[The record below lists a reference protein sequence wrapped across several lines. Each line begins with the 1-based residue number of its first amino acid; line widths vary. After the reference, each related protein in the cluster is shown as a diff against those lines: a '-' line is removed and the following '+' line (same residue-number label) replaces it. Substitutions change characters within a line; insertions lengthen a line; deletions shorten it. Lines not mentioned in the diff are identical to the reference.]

1 MKKERKPL
9 LKMVEPV
16 VFFPAFIVMLGVT
29 IIGFVNYD
37 ALLNGLLTV
46 YQWAT
51 TNFGWIYA
59 AITVINLVICL
70 ILFVHPVGK
79 IRLGGKDAKPEL
91 TGFAWFSITLTS
103 TIGISL
109 IMWGS
114 VEPIVH
120 FTNPPAFAGVK
131 ALSEGAATFA
141 LSTGYIHWSFNQYA
155 LYTFAAVAV
164 AIAHFNYNQPLTVG
178 AGMYFATKGNKT
190 AGKLADAL
198 CLIVIVGGVATSL
211 GIGITQIATG
221 LNYSFG
227 IPVNSLVKLVVALA
241 IIITYTAASISGIK
255 KGISAISKINV
266 WIFFGLL
273 IFVYLVG
280 PTLFIN
286 KLGLQSLG
294 EWLYSGL
301 KRTLMLGPIT
311 NDPWHD
317 NWTINFF
324 IANAAYAPLMGV
336 FLAKLGKG
344 RTIRQFVGVNLGIC
358 SIFNIVWFNI
368 FGGASIYSQ
377 LHGLDLAA
385 IMDANGLQSAAFA
398 FFQSLPGGVVIVPVF
413 TIAIFLSFVTMA
425 ESMCTSMSALSMKG
439 GLAANEDEPSNGLK
453 LVWGVFVGAL
463 AYLLLGLMGVDVIK
477 YTYMVFGFPIFI
489 VMVVTI
495 YSLCKFMFFPDF
507 ELIKTIK
514 SQFKKGDGGED
525 SGSNGEKT
533 PDQEVPTDNVNGV
546 LEQKD
551 GEAVLEKTPVEAL
564 TTESINTQGI

>member
-1 MKKERKPL
+1 MKKEGKKRGL
-9 LKMVEPV
+9 LGTVEPI
-16 VFFPAFIVMLGVT
+16 VFFPAFIVMVGVT
-29 IIGFVNYD
+29 IIGIFNYE
-37 ALLNGLLTV
+37 ALLSGLLTI

-51 TNFGWIYA
+51 TNFGWTYA
-59 AITVINLVICL
+59 VITVINLVICL

-91 TGFAWFSITLTS
+91 SGFAWFAITLTS

-120 FTNPPAFAGVK
+120 FTNPPAFAGV
-131 ALSEGAATFA
+131 APYSEGAATFA

-164 AIAHFNYNQPLTVG
+164 AIAHFNHKQPLSVG
-178 AGMYFATKGNKT
+178 AGMYFATGGNKL
-190 AGKLADAL
+190 AGKIADAL
-198 CLIVIVGGVATSL
+198 CLVVIVGGIATSL
-211 GIGITQIATG
+211 GIGITQLSTG

-227 IPVNSLVKLVVALA
+227 LERTDLLNLVVAAALV
-241 IIITYTAASISGIK
+241 ITYSAASVSGIK
-255 KGISAISKINV
+255 RGISFVSNVNV

-273 IFVYLVG
+273 LFVLFVG

-294 EWLYSGL
+294 DFLDSGIR
-301 KRTLMLGPIT
+301 RTLMLGPIT
-311 NDPWHD
+311 EDPWHD
-317 NWTINFF
+317 NWTLNFF

-344 RTIRQFVGVNLGIC
+344 RTVRQFVGVNLGIC

-377 LHGLDLAA
+377 IHGLDLAG
-385 IMDANGLQSAAFA
+385 IMEAEGLQSAAFA
-398 FFQSLPGGVVIVPVF
+398 FFASLPLGKIIVPIF

-425 ESMCTSMSALSMKG
+425 ESMCTSMSALSMRG
-439 GLAANEDEPSNGLK
+439 GLAANEDEPNNALK
-453 LVWGVFVGAL
+453 LVWGVFVGVL
-463 AYLLLGLMGVDVIK
+463 AYFLLGLMGVDVIK

-489 VMVVTI
+489 VMGITI
-495 YSLCKFMFFPDF
+495 YSLCKYMFFPNF
-507 ELIKTIK
+507 QLLATLKGM
-514 SQFKKGDGGED
+514 FRKKE
-525 SGSNGEKT
+525 
-533 PDQEVPTDNVNGV
+533 P
-546 LEQKD
+546 
-551 GEAVLEKTPVEAL
+551 
-564 TTESINTQGI
+564 

>member
-1 MKKERKPL
+1 MSKEKKPF
-9 LKMVEPV
+9 LKTIEPI

-29 IIGFVNYD
+29 ILGIVNYD
-37 ALLNGLLTV
+37 TLLSGLLAI
-46 YQWAT
+46 YHWAT
-51 TNFGWIYA
+51 TNFGWIYVL
-59 AITVINLVICL
+59 ITVLNLLVCIIL
-70 ILFVHPVGK
+70 ILHPVGK

-91 TGFAWFSITLTS
+91 SGFAWFSITLTS

-131 ALSEGAATFA
+131 AFSEGAATFA

-155 LYTFAAVAV
+155 LYTLAAVAV
-164 AIAHFNYNQPLTVG
+164 AVAHYNYNQPLSVG
-178 AGMYFATKGNKT
+178 SGMYFATGGNKM

-211 GIGITQIATG
+211 GIGITQLSTG

-227 IPVNSLVKLVVALA
+227 IADSAFVKLAVAVVIVAV
-241 IIITYTAASISGIK
+241 YSAASISGIK
-255 KGISAISKINV
+255 KGITWISNINV

-273 IFVYLVG
+273 LFVYLVG

-286 KLGLQSLG
+286 KLSLQSFG
-294 EWLYSGL
+294 EFMYSGL
-301 KRTLMLGPIT
+301 KRTMMLGPIT

-317 NWTINFF
+317 NWTVNFF

-358 SIFNIVWFNI
+358 SAFNIIWFNV

-377 LHGLDLAA
+377 LHGLDLAG
-385 IMDANGLQSAAFA
+385 IMNTNGLQSAAFA
-398 FFQSLPGGVVIVPVF
+398 FFQSLPGGVVIVPIF
-413 TIAIFLSFVTMA
+413 TLAIFLSFVTMA

-439 GLAANEDEPSNGLK
+439 GLAANEDEPSNILK
-453 LVWGVFVGAL
+453 LVWGVFIGAL
-463 AYLLLGLMGVDVIK
+463 AYFLLGLMGVDVIK

-489 VMVVTI
+489 VMFLMM
-495 YSLCKFMFFPDF
+495 YSLCKNLFWPNF
-507 ELIKTIK
+507 ELLKSIKEL
-514 SQFKKGDGGED
+514 FNLKK
-525 SGSNGEKT
+525 NGNGPTT
-533 PDQEVPTDNVNGV
+533 PDELAPD
-546 LEQKD
+546 
-551 GEAVLEKTPVEAL
+551 EA
-564 TTESINTQGI
+564 ND